1 MMGKTHFFI
10 GLGTGAMLAVAAN
23 ADPLHI
29 GAMSIAAGVGALLP
43 DIDHRHAPI
52 RQRLGFV
59 GDVLLFWLPHRGLT
73 HSLLCWMALTAVAFM
88 VLPLLHM
95 PLVLAL
101 ALSAGYASHIL
112 ADMTTKRGLPIFYPV
127 WRQDC
132 YILPPGFRVTTGGIS
147 ENVAFLLFLI
157 GLILLYANMRG
168 LILPRR
174 LASSLP
180 DNVYTTESR
189 ELHQLLYGSRD
200 RDTF

>member
-1 MMGKTHFFI
+1 MMGKTHFMI

-23 ADPLHI
+23 AGPVYI
-29 GAMSIAAGVGALLP
+29 GGMAIVSGLGALLP

-59 GDVLLFWLPHRGLT
+59 GDVLLWWLPHRGLT
-73 HSLLCWMALTAVAFM
+73 HSLLCWMALTAIWFS
-88 VLPLLHM
+88 LCPLIDV
-95 PLVLAL
+95 PLILAL

-147 ENVAFLLFLI
+147 ENVVFLLFMI
-157 GLILLYANMRG
+157 GLVLLFANMRG
-168 LILPRR
+168 LTLP
-174 LASSLP
+174 
-180 DNVYTTESR
+180 
-189 ELHQLLYGSRD
+189 Q
-200 RDTF
+200 